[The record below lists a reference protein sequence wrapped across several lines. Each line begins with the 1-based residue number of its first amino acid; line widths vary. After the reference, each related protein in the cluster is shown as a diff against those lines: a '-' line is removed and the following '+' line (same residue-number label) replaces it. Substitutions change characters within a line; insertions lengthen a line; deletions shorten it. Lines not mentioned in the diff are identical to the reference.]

1 MISPKPFQ
9 QRYIANVLELF
20 GAAKSLYDEV
30 ESDFERRRVFAYN
43 GACLLK
49 APTGAGKTLIAGKV
63 AEELSQ
69 EEKLVWLWFAPF
81 KGLVGQAAMS
91 LRDHHPGLRV
101 RDLSSDRR
109 AAGTRSGD
117 TFVLTWAS
125 VVARTAD
132 ARKIRTDNEQLASLD
147 DLLADLRGEGF
158 RIGVIIDEAHHGIGA
173 KTQSVEFFRDV
184 LRPDYSLMVTA
195 TPDDADA
202 EHFMKA
208 AAIKDLHRV
217 QIPRE
222 EAVLAGLVKEGVRS
236 IAYISPPDQAVLAD
250 FEAAALQD
258 ACTMHARIKQ
268 ELAEEGIDL
277 VPLLMVQA
285 GSSENIKEIRDGLV
299 GLGFSEEAI
308 STHTSDEP
316 DENFLSLAH
325 DETKEVLI
333 FKMAAALGF
342 DAPRAFCMVSM
353 RPIRSTDFGT
363 QLIGRILRVHK
374 RLQGRKLPELL
385 RHGYLFLADHDSQA
399 GITTAADKINQLKS
413 QLTQTSP
420 FVMLAKVGGKPNL
433 QLVSNNQPSL
443 FPPPPGESETSETA
457 STEAEETPE
466 SPGDG
471 KARSQGLLDLL
482 DSLAAKVRGGM
493 APTESV
499 SPDLHRYHLKA
510 GMPLRF
516 LTQELPLDILEH
528 LLSCMEQQVAFDNR
542 ALLTALAKD
551 VQIIRIDKLHFA
563 NAREEERSFIS
574 ARIDIEKAERQAQ
587 KMLMRQTYLSPKEL
601 QDHLLKRLAEEFV
614 NHGLSEVAQDE
625 ERLEAALSLILVRYP
640 GLLKEV
646 EKTCAAKFSFTREAE
661 PLPGYVESAEP
672 LSPSFRNIYGVFP
685 PDLNEWE
692 VEFAKLL
699 DNDTSGTVLWW
710 HRNPVKK
717 KHSVAI
723 VRPDGGRFFPDFVVG
738 VKGRTLGK
746 DGVLLIETKHA
757 IGSVDSKIK
766 AVIEHKDY
774 GRALMIHWND
784 WHEPNKRTA
793 MTVIYDP
800 ATDQNLLDAVFRCK
814 AMPTY

>member
-1 MISPKPFQ
+1 MIAPKPFQ
-9 QRYIANVLELF
+9 QTYIGNVLGLF
-20 GAAKSLYDEV
+20 RAAKSLYDQV
-30 ESDFERRRVFAYN
+30 AADFERRRVFAYN

-49 APTGAGKTLIAGKV
+49 APTGAGKTLIAGTV
-63 AEELSQ
+63 AEEFSQ
-69 EEKLVWLWFAPF
+69 EENLVWLWFAPF

-101 RDLSSDRR
+101 RDLSTDRR
-109 AAGTRSGD
+109 APGTRSGD

-125 VVARTAD
+125 VVARSAD
-132 ARKIRTDNEQLASLD
+132 ARKLRTDNEQLASLD
-147 DLLADLRGEGF
+147 DFLADLRGAGF

-184 LRPDYSLMVTA
+184 LKPDYTLMVTA

-217 QIPRE
+217 QVSRE
-222 EAVLAGLVKEGVRS
+222 EAVEAGLVKEGVRS

-268 ELAEEGIDL
+268 ELAAANIDL

-285 GSSENIKEIRDGLV
+285 GSSESIKEIRQGLM
-299 GLGFSEEAI
+299 GLGFSEETI

-353 RPIRSTDFGT
+353 RPIKSTDFGT

-374 RLQGRKLPELL
+374 RLQGRELPPLL

-399 GITTAADKINQLKS
+399 GISTAADKINQLKS

-420 FVMLAKVGGKPNL
+420 FVMLTKVGGEPNL
-433 QLVSNNQPSL
+433 QLISNNQPIL
-443 FPPPPGESETSETA
+443 FPASPEEVGSAGRSVLAGEEPPS
-457 STEAEETPE
+457 PE
-466 SPGDG
+466 DS

-482 DSLAAKVRGGM
+482 DALTAKARGEITPEAEAAPGV
-493 APTESV
+493 
-499 SPDLHRYHLKA
+499 HRYLLKQ

-528 LLSCMEQQVAFDNR
+528 LLTCMEQQVAFDNR

-551 VQIIRIDKLHFA
+551 VQIIRIEKAHFA
-563 NAREEERSFIS
+563 NIQEEQRSIIQ
-574 ARIDIEKAERQAQ
+574 ARIDLDKAERQAQ
-587 KMLMRQTYLSPKEL
+587 LMLMRQTYLSPKDL
-601 QDHLLKRLAEEFV
+601 QDHLLRRLAEEFV
-614 NHGLSEVAQDE
+614 NHGLSEIAQDE
-625 ERLEAALSLILVRYP
+625 ERLEAALALILVRYP

-646 EKTCAAKFSFTREAE
+646 EKQCAARFSFTREAE
-661 PLPGYVESAEP
+661 PLPGYVESLEP
-672 LSPSFRNIYGVFP
+672 LLPSFKNIYGIFP
-685 PDLNEWE
+685 SDLNEWE

-717 KHSVAI
+717 KYSVAI

-746 DGVLLIETKHA
+746 DGILLIETKHA

-774 GRALMIHWND
+774 GRALMIHWKD
-784 WHEPNKRTA
+784 WHDPKNRTA
-793 MTVIYDP
+793 MTVAYDP
-800 ATDQNLLDAVFRCK
+800 AKDQNVLDAVFRCS
-814 AMPTY
+814 AMATY